1 MVEII
6 VTSVAASF
14 ATTFSKLNVT
24 PPSTPTTSNGSA
36 SDPSKTSFK
45 TEELGFF
52 DLELPIEYD
61 SKDVIRTGKNTIY
74 GNVHLFVQRITDIA
88 NIKNDKIVNH
98 NLPLYL
104 RETVLEWYSR
114 QLTVLKKKDLK
125 INIKN

>member
-74 GNVHLFVQRITDIA
+74 SNVHLFVQRITDIA
-88 NIKNDKIVNH
+88 NIKNDKIVIIISLFTFEE
-98 NLPLYL
+98 LP
-104 RETVLEWYSR
+104 
-114 QLTVLKKKDLK
+114 
-125 INIKN
+125 